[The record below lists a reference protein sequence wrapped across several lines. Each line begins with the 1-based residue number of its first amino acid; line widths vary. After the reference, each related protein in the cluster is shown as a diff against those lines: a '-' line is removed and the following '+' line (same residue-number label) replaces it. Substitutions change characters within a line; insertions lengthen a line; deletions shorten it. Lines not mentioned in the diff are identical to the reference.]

1 MLDIQLIRENTAA
14 VKEAVRRK
22 KFQVDIDELLDVDRQ
37 RLTVLADCEQ
47 LRAQRNEV
55 SARIPKM
62 QGEEKQAAIADMR
75 SVRETLGEKESAL
88 RDLEI
93 RFETLMLSV
102 PGLPVDGIP
111 DGTGDEDNVEVR
123 RVGELP
129 EFDFEPLDHV
139 SLCKNLGLADFERA
153 ARFAGGRSYLLTGHG
168 AMLEYAVT
176 RFAMDHLMGQGFTPV
191 VAPLLVTDKAMVG
204 TGFFPLGREDT
215 YAMEKDEL
223 YLVGT
228 SEVPLCSI
236 HREEIL
242 DADSLPKRYAGWST
256 CFRREAGSYGK
267 DTRGLYRVHQF
278 QKVEQVSIIE
288 ADEALSL
295 EEHHRLLGNSE
306 EILQALG
313 MPYRVAVA
321 CTGELGMGQARKHEI
336 ESWMPSRQAYCE
348 THSCSSL
355 HDFQARRSKI
365 RYRPSAGEK
374 PRFCHTLNNTAI
386 ASPRILIPLLEN
398 NQRADG
404 SVVIPEVL
412 RPYMNGLA
420 VLEPHD

>member
-22 KFQVDIDELLDVDRQ
+22 KFQVDIDELLEVDKA
-37 RLTVLADCEQ
+37 RLAVLADCEQ

-75 SVRETLGEKESAL
+75 AVRETLGERETSL

-102 PGLPVDGIP
+102 PGLPVEGIP

-129 EFDFEPLDHV
+129 SFDFDPLDHV
-139 SLCKNLGLADFERA
+139 TLCKNLGLADFERA
-153 ARFAGGRSYLLTGHG
+153 ARFAGGRSYLLTGAG

-176 RFAMDHLMGQGFTPV
+176 RFAMDHLMTQGFTPV
-191 VAPLLVTDKAMVG
+191 VAPLLVSDKAMVG

-242 DADSLPKRYAGWST
+242 DAERHALQGPGLSCGDSFVGFGRHLQRPFRGFTDIGVKHPRRFDVGYIRLGKLACRERLVGETVADFGDGQGCQIAHIRCTLPSMRDS
-256 CFRREAGSYGK
+256 GSL
-267 DTRGLYRVHQF
+267 R
-278 QKVEQVSIIE
+278 
-288 ADEALSL
+288 ALTQPPL
-295 EEHHRLLGNSE
+295 ER
-306 EILQALG
+306 
-313 MPYRVAVA
+313 
-321 CTGELGMGQARKHEI
+321 
-336 ESWMPSRQAYCE
+336 
-348 THSCSSL
+348 
-355 HDFQARRSKI
+355 RRSC
-365 RYRPSAGEK
+365 RHGSARWQRHRRPDH
-374 PRFCHTLNNTAI
+374 PR
-386 ASPRILIPLLEN
+386 
-398 NQRADG
+398 
-404 SVVIPEVL
+404 
-412 RPYMNGLA
+412 
-420 VLEPHD
+420 